1 MTKSKERE
9 GLAENQN
16 LSRINHGLYSE
27 RDEYAVGLCWGRF
40 GTVDLQK
47 GNLCSMTLSL
57 LKDNNIVIFCSKR
70 RKKLGIP
77 LNMELM
83 ED

>member
-1 MTKSKERE
+1 MAKSNERE

-16 LSRINHGLYSE
+16 LSRINHGMYPE
-27 RDEYAVGLCWGRF
+27 RDEYAVGLCWERF

-47 GNLCSMTLSL
+47 GNLCSMPLSL
-57 LKDNNIVIFCSKR
+57 LNDNNIVIFGSKL
-70 RKKLGIP
+70 RKKLGLP
-77 LNMELM
+77 FNMELM